1 MSTVNLKRNPTSD
14 TNEMLDAIIVGA
26 GFSGLYL
33 LDRLREQG
41 FKVHLVEAGSDI
53 GGIWH
58 WNCYPGARVDS
69 TCGIYQFSREDL
81 WREWD
86 WSERFPGFAEMRAYF
101 EFVDEKLD
109 LSRDVSF
116 QTRVRSAKFDEQS
129 RAWVI
134 EADSAS
140 AGPTQL
146 RAHHFLL
153 CTGSGSIPYTPA
165 FDGLESFA
173 GKYHHTG
180 LWPQDGLDFSGHRVG
195 IIGTGASGVQIAQE
209 AARDA
214 SQLTI
219 FQRTPNLCLPMQ
231 QEQLDGPANQRLRKT
246 YAASFALREQS
257 FGGADF
263 LFDPRFTLEVSP
275 QERNALFEELWAQG
289 GFWFWLGNFQ
299 DILLNEDANRM
310 AYDFWRDKVRARIND
325 PATAEMLA
333 PTEPP
338 HPFGTKRPSLEQW
351 YYDIF
356 NEDHV
361 SLVDV
366 KTSPIERNTPSG
378 VITADSE
385 YEFDVLVMATGFD
398 AVTGGMTNIDIRG
411 SDGASLAEKWAD
423 GVRTYQGLANSG
435 FPNLMVSYGPQA
447 PTAFCNGPTSAE
459 FQGDYIVECLV
470 YMRERGLSRIE
481 ATPEAEEAWRQ
492 QCLELVKPT
501 LFPKADSWY
510 MGANIPGKKREILMY
525 TGGVPMY
532 MEALNACAA
541 NGYEG
546 YALS

>member
-41 FKVHLVEAGSDI
+41 LKVHLVEAGSDI

-58 WNCYPGARVDS
+58 WNCNPGARVDS

-153 CTGSGSIPYTPA
+153 CTGFGSIPYTPA

-366 KTSPIERNTPSG
+366 KTSPIERITPSG

-398 AVTGGMTNIDIRG
+398 AVTGGLTNIDIRG
-411 SDGASLAEKWAD
+411 SDGASLAEKGAD

-481 ATPEAEEAWRQ
+481 TTPEAEEAWRQ

-510 MGANIPGKKREILMY
+510 IGANIPGKKREILMY